1 MISKCQIC
9 LPCYYIK
16 SAFSAE
22 VKKESFIVMA
32 IPRGGVIL
40 GDIVASELNVE
51 LDIIICKKIGA
62 ENNPELAIG
71 AVMADGSYI
80 INEDIVNRINT
91 SFGYISKQ
99 VELQKNEIE
108 RRLME
113 FRGNKEYHNKLKDRT
128 IILLD
133 DGIATGAT
141 ILAAVKW
148 LKEFGSLDNIMG
160 SADKINGKVGEN
172 LRTSLT
178 YLPLSKE
185 LATIKIDVN
194 LNLHFTDLQ
203 LQKPDEEKLK
213 ELFQE
218 LEFKSWLNELL
229 EKMPATK
236 QDKYA
241 SYRTLFSEK
250 ELDAYIQ
257 ELSQKAYFAFDTET
271 TSINYMDAK
280 LVGLCF
286 AHEKTKGV
294 YIPLAHDYLPKA
306 RFCLISCC
314 L

>member
-1 MISKCQIC
+1 MYINNNITLNIIYK
-9 LPCYYIK
+9 LKLYIK

-128 IILLD
+128 IILID

-141 ILAAVKW
+141 VLAAVKW
-148 LKEFGSLDNIMG
+148 LKEKHFSKKLIVAVPVAPLESSILDKLNRI
-160 SADKINGKVGEN
+160 ADKVIVIFSPYDFAAVGQFYEHFDQV
-172 LRTSLT
+172 SD
-178 YLPLSKE
+178 KE
-185 LATIKIDVN
+185 V
-194 LNLHFTDLQ
+194 
-203 LQKPDEEKLK
+203 K
-213 ELFQE
+213 EIM
-218 LEFKSWLNELL
+218 N
-229 EKMPATK
+229 
-236 QDKYA
+236 KYGFN
-241 SYRTLFSEK
+241 T
-250 ELDAYIQ
+250 
-257 ELSQKAYFAFDTET
+257 
-271 TSINYMDAK
+271 M
-280 LVGLCF
+280 
-286 AHEKTKGV
+286 
-294 YIPLAHDYLPKA
+294 
-306 RFCLISCC
+306 
-314 L
+314 

>member
-1 MISKCQIC
+1 MKTKFHDRKEAG
-9 LPCYYIK
+9 LLLADKLKLYIK

-128 IILLD
+128 IILID

-148 LKEFGSLDNIMG
+148 LKEKHFSKKLIVAVPVAPLESSILDKLNRI
-160 SADKINGKVGEN
+160 ADKVIVIFSPYDFAAVGQFYEHFDQV
-172 LRTSLT
+172 SD
-178 YLPLSKE
+178 KE
-185 LATIKIDVN
+185 V
-194 LNLHFTDLQ
+194 
-203 LQKPDEEKLK
+203 K
-213 ELFQE
+213 EIM
-218 LEFKSWLNELL
+218 N
-229 EKMPATK
+229 
-236 QDKYA
+236 KYGFN
-241 SYRTLFSEK
+241 T
-250 ELDAYIQ
+250 
-257 ELSQKAYFAFDTET
+257 
-271 TSINYMDAK
+271 M
-280 LVGLCF
+280 
-286 AHEKTKGV
+286 
-294 YIPLAHDYLPKA
+294 
-306 RFCLISCC
+306 
-314 L
+314 

>member
-1 MISKCQIC
+1 MTTKFHDRKEAG
-9 LPCYYIK
+9 LLLADKLKLYIK

-128 IILLD
+128 IILID

-141 ILAAVKW
+141 VLAAVKW
-148 LKEFGSLDNIMG
+148 LKEKHFSKKLIVAVPVAPLESSILDKLNRI
-160 SADKINGKVGEN
+160 ADKVIVIFSPYDFAAVGQFYEHFDQV
-172 LRTSLT
+172 SD
-178 YLPLSKE
+178 KE
-185 LATIKIDVN
+185 VKEI
-194 LNLHFTDLQ
+194 LN
-203 LQKPDEEKLK
+203 
-213 ELFQE
+213 
-218 LEFKSWLNELL
+218 
-229 EKMPATK
+229 
-236 QDKYA
+236 KYGFNH
-241 SYRTLFSEK
+241 R
-250 ELDAYIQ
+250 
-257 ELSQKAYFAFDTET
+257 
-271 TSINYMDAK
+271 
-280 LVGLCF
+280 
-286 AHEKTKGV
+286 
-294 YIPLAHDYLPKA
+294 
-306 RFCLISCC
+306 
-314 L
+314 

>member
-1 MISKCQIC
+1 MTTKFHDRKEAG
-9 LPCYYIK
+9 LLLADKLKLYIK

-40 GDIVASELNVE
+40 GDVVASELNVE

-128 IILLD
+128 IILID

-148 LKEFGSLDNIMG
+148 LKEKHFSKKLIVAVPVAPLESSILDKLNRI
-160 SADKINGKVGEN
+160 ADKVIVIFSPYDFAAVGQFYEHFDQV
-172 LRTSLT
+172 SD
-178 YLPLSKE
+178 KE
-185 LATIKIDVN
+185 V
-194 LNLHFTDLQ
+194 
-203 LQKPDEEKLK
+203 K
-213 ELFQE
+213 EIM
-218 LEFKSWLNELL
+218 N
-229 EKMPATK
+229 
-236 QDKYA
+236 KYGFN
-241 SYRTLFSEK
+241 T
-250 ELDAYIQ
+250 
-257 ELSQKAYFAFDTET
+257 
-271 TSINYMDAK
+271 M
-280 LVGLCF
+280 
-286 AHEKTKGV
+286 
-294 YIPLAHDYLPKA
+294 
-306 RFCLISCC
+306 
-314 L
+314 